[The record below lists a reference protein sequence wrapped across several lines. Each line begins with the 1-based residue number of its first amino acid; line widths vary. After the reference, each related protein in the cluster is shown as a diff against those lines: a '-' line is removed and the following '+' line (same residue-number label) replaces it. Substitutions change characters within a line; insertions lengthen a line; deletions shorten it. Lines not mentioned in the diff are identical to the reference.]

1 MGRAYSEQDE
11 TPQFWFNL
19 KTRKVEIGPQSLSQ
33 DRIGPFLTEEDARN
47 ALQTIADREA
57 DLLREEQEDW

>member
-11 TPQFWFNL
+11 TPKFWFNL

-57 DLLREEQEDW
+57 ALIQEEQEDW